1 MAISSWPVVED
12 KSSIINPVKN
22 QVRELDPKRLL
33 AYDAT
38 RRGYQAFAGYR
49 EDVDGRIAGLPRS
62 ICLSKSMTAR
72 SRKVFSVLG
81 HDIAS

>member
-1 MAISSWPVVED
+1 VVED
-12 KSSIINPVKN
+12 KTSIINPVKN

-33 AYDAT
+33 AHDAA
-38 RRGYQAFAGYR
+38 RRGYR
-49 EDVDGRIAGLPRS
+49 EDVDARIAGLPRS
-62 ICLSKSMTAR
+62 ICPSKSMTAC

>member
-1 MAISSWPVVED
+1 VVED

-22 QVRELDPKRLL
+22 QVRELDPMRLL
-33 AYDAT
+33 VYDTA
-38 RRGYQAFAGYR
+38 RRDYQAFASYR

-62 ICLSKSMTAR
+62 ICLSKCMTAR
-72 SRKVFSVLG
+72 SRKMFSVLG